1 MQYAT
6 TIGWGLLLL
15 VAAVGGAMGC
25 AYSLGAA
32 ATLVA
37 VRLADLCC
45 VARLSAAG
53 RRRSRRT
60 AQSALSP
67 AVLPV

>member
-1 MQYAT
+1 MKIAK

-15 VAAVGGAMGC
+15 VAAIGGAMGC

-45 VARLSAAG
+45 DARLSAAG
-53 RRRSRRT
+53 HRRPVRST
-60 AQSALSP
+60 LSP
-67 AVLPV
+67 AFTPV